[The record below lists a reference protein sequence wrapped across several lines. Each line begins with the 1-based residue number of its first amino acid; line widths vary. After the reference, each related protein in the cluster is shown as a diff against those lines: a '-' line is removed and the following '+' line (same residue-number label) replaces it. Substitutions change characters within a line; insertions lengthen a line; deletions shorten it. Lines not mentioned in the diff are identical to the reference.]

1 MMDHFRAEIRM
12 LSNHV
17 VHIDNIDFDA
27 AGGHF
32 DLKGTLSGA
41 DKKHIYIEPK
51 ISLKNVDLDKFMVKF
66 ENFGQDYLVS
76 ENLHGKFTGRITGK
90 IHLHGDLTPKI
101 DDSELTISMTVL
113 KGKLENYA
121 PIQALS
127 TYFQDKNVNKVFFDT
142 LENTLKLKG
151 GILTIPLMTIN
162 SSLGFMELKGEQH
175 MDDKMTMDYTIG
187 VPWKLIGKVAGQK
200 LFGRKNKEEQSPD
213 EIQYKEK
220 NSRFVYVKLSG
231 DMENY
236 NIELAKKPR

>member
-1 MMDHFRAEIRM
+1 
-12 LSNHV
+12 
-17 VHIDNIDFDA
+17 
-27 AGGHF
+27 
-32 DLKGTLSGA
+32 
-41 DKKHIYIEPK
+41 
-51 ISLKNVDLDKFMVKF
+51 MVKF
-66 ENFGQDYLVS
+66 ENFGQDHLVS